1 MSGYDAVD
9 RAGETIPFVDLAR
22 LHEHVGG
29 SLERAFRDVVSESS
43 FTLGPH
49 VERFEEEFASFVG
62 VAHAVGVGSGTDALH
77 FALRACGVGAGDE
90 VITAVNTFAATA
102 EAILMAG
109 ARPVFVDVDECTLL
123 MDMDAVQAAITEKT
137 RAIIPVHLYG
147 QSVDMIRLM
156 DIARR
161 AGVKVVE
168 DACQAHGA
176 SCGAYRV
183 GSLGD
188 VGCFSFYPGKN
199 LGALGDGGIV
209 TTDNEAIAAR
219 IRSLRNH
226 GEDASRLHVE
236 SGYCSR
242 LHALQ
247 AAFLSAKLPHLER
260 WNSMRTQTAALYDRL
275 LARSGVVL
283 PGRAEG
289 VSHVFH
295 LYVIRVG
302 SRDRLRAELADQGIQ
317 TGIHYAVPLHL
328 EPAFAGLGYS
338 RGEFP
343 VAERAAASIVS
354 LPMYPFLSEDEV
366 ARVAEAVGRSEYCR
380 QGSER

>member
-9 RAGETIPFVDLAR
+9 RAGEAIPFVDLAR

-29 SLERAFRDVVSESS
+29 SLERAFRDVVSECS

-62 VAHAVGVGSGTDALH
+62 VARAVGVGSGTDALH

-283 PGRAEG
+283 PGRAES

>member
-9 RAGETIPFVDLAR
+9 RAGEAIPFVDLAR

-29 SLERAFRDVVSESS
+29 SLERAFRDVVSECS

-62 VAHAVGVGSGTDALH
+62 VAYAVGVGSGTDALH

-283 PGRAEG
+283 PGRAES

>member
-1 MSGYDAVD
+1 MGDHAAVD
-9 RAGETIPFVDLAR
+9 SGLQVVPFVDLRR
-22 LHEHVGG
+22 LHGEVSE
-29 SLERAFRDVVSESS
+29 SLERAFRSVVSESS

-49 VERFEEEFASFVG
+49 VEQFEEEFAAYVG

-77 FALRACGVGAGDE
+77 FALRACGVGPGDE

-102 EAILMAG
+102 EAIVMCG
-109 ARPVFVDVDECTLL
+109 ARSVFVDVDEHTLL
-123 MDMDAVQAAITEKT
+123 MDLDAVEAALTEKT
-137 RAIIPVHLYG
+137 RAIVPVHLYG
-147 QSVDMIRLM
+147 QPVDMVRLM
-156 DIARR
+156 EIARR

-176 SCGAYRV
+176 QCGAYRV

-188 VGCFSFYPGKN
+188 AGCFSFYPGKN

-209 TTDNEAIAAR
+209 TTDDEAIAAR

-242 LHALQ
+242 LHGMQ
-247 AAFLSAKLPHLER
+247 AAFLSAKLPHLEH
-260 WNSMRTQTAALYDRL
+260 WNSLRMQSATLYDQL
-275 LARSGVVL
+275 LGSSGVIL
-283 PGRAEG
+283 PGRAAG

-295 LYVIRVG
+295 LYVVRVHN
-302 SRDRLRAELADQGIQ
+302 RDRLRTELSDQGIQ

-328 EPAFAGLGYS
+328 EPAFADLGYS
-338 RGEFP
+338 LGEFP
-343 VAERAAASIVS
+343 VAERAAESIVS
-354 LPMYPFLSEDEV
+354 LPMYPFLGDDEV
-366 ARVAEAVGRSEYCR
+366 ARVAEAVGEVA
-380 QGSER
+380 Q

>member
-1 MSGYDAVD
+1 LAAFAATD
-9 RAGETIPFVDLAR
+9 RARQFIPFVNLRR
-22 LHEHVGG
+22 LHSEVGDA
-29 SLERAFRDVVSESS
+29 LEWAFHNVVTAGA
-43 FTLGPH
+43 FTLGEK
-49 VERFEEEFASFVG
+49 VERFEESFAAYVG
-62 VAHAVGVGSGTDALH
+62 VTHAIGVGSGTDALH
-77 FALRACGVGAGDE
+77 FALRACGVGPGDE

-102 EAILMAG
+102 EAIMMAG
-109 ARPVFVDVDECTLL
+109 ARPVFVDVDEHTLL
-123 MDMDAVQAAITEKT
+123 MDLDAVEAALTVNT

-147 QSVDMIRLM
+147 QSVDMVRLM

-176 SCGAYRV
+176 RCGVYRA

-188 VGCFSFYPGKN
+188 AGCFSFYPSKN

-209 TTDNEAIAAR
+209 TTDDEAIATR

-236 SGYCSR
+236 PGYCSR
-242 LHALQ
+242 LHGMQ
-247 AAFLSAKLPHLER
+247 AAFLSEKLPHLEH
-260 WNSMRTQTAALYDRL
+260 WNSLRMQSATLYDDL
-275 LARSGVVL
+275 LASSGVVL

-295 LYVIRVG
+295 LYVIRVHN
-302 SRDRLRAELADQGIQ
+302 RDRLRSELAEQGIQ
-317 TGIHYAVPLHL
+317 TGIHYEVPLHL
-328 EPAFAGLGYS
+328 EPAFSSLGYS
-338 RGEFP
+338 KGEFP

-354 LPMYPFLSEDEV
+354 LPMYPFLNYDEV
-366 ARVAEAVGRSEYCR
+366 ARIAEAVTEVTRD
-380 QGSER
+380 

>member
-9 RAGETIPFVDLAR
+9 RAGEAIPFVDLAR
-22 LHEHVGG
+22 LHEHVRG
-29 SLERAFRDVVSESS
+29 SLERAFRDVVSECS

-283 PGRAEG
+283 PGRAES

>member
-9 RAGETIPFVDLAR
+9 RAGEAIPFVDLAR

-29 SLERAFRDVVSESS
+29 SLERAFHDIVSESS

-283 PGRAEG
+283 PGRAES